1 LSRIFH
7 SQSLSHNQKEALFD
21 IFDRLQKLGDSFRQI
36 YSSYP
41 LDMSDEYPNC
51 QNNCE
56 MGLPQFDSLE
66 NYVLYLNWQNK
77 EKTTYFPGF
86 GYASPH
92 AMNNMTFDIIYT
104 IHYLNDITRDIEENG
119 QISSINLYF
128 CCDATR
134 IKPELNQ
141 HSHLDIFNQKV
152 KVLNDLGLIS
162 DQAHL
167 NYQNQLTSEAFL
179 SWLDYWSK
187 QGERCNYSY

>member
-1 LSRIFH
+1 MISPAILKKMVKLVVLIF
-7 SQSLSHNQKEALFD
+7 
-21 IFDRLQKLGDSFRQI
+21 I
-36 YSSYP
+36 
-41 LDMSDEYPNC
+41 
-51 QNNCE
+51 
-56 MGLPQFDSLE
+56 
-66 NYVLYLNWQNK
+66 
-77 EKTTYFPGF
+77 
-86 GYASPH
+86 
-92 AMNNMTFDIIYT
+92 
-104 IHYLNDITRDIEENG
+104 
-119 QISSINLYF
+119 
-128 CCDATR
+128 DATR